1 MRIAFLIGG
10 LALAAVVI
18 VVIQYGPGWF
28 HEPALPIE
36 PEVVVTPI
44 EIPAEPVPLVS
55 APYLGVGAEVA
66 GSAQPEI
73 VLPGLDDSDG
83 FVLEH
88 IASFDLPKMW
98 IEREDLMRRL
108 AVVVDNASKGEYP
121 RRQLGFLAP
130 TGVFQVI
137 RQGEEI
143 FIDPVSY
150 SRYDVY
156 LDIIE
161 KIDAVLMAEVLLL
174 FEPMLADGLVELG
187 NQRGTG
193 EQIDAAIDEILA
205 VPILYGEVHLLQP
218 KVLYEYADPKLE
230 SLSPLQKQ
238 VLRTGPI
245 NVDRLQR
252 YLLRLRDA
260 LI

>member
-1 MRIAFLIGG
+1 MRIGFLIGG
-10 LALAAVVI
+10 LALAVGVI
-18 VVIQYGPGWF
+18 VVIKYGPDWF
-28 HEPALPIE
+28 AEPASPIE
-36 PEVVVTPI
+36 PDVVVTPI
-44 EIPAEPVPLVS
+44 EIPEAQTPVVS
-55 APYLGVGAEVA
+55 TPYLGVGAEVSESTEPGIA
-66 GSAQPEI
+66 
-73 VLPGLDDSDG
+73 LPGLDESDG

-98 IEREDLMRRL
+98 IEREDLVRRL

-130 TGVFQVI
+130 TGVFKVFG
-137 RQGEEI
+137 RGEEI

-161 KIDAVLMAEVLLL
+161 KIDAELLADVLLL
-174 FEPMLADGLVELG
+174 FEPLLADGLAELG

-193 EQIDAAIDEILA
+193 EQIDAAIDQILA
-205 VPILYGEVHLLQP
+205 VPVLHGEVRLLRP
-218 KVLYEYADPKLE
+218 KVLYQYANPGLE
-230 SLSPLQKQ
+230 CLSPLQKQ
-238 VLRTGPI
+238 VLRTGPN

-252 YLLRLRDA
+252 YLVKLQDA
-260 LI
+260 LS